1 MQDWAGRAEFGDGV
15 EFLAPADAP
24 AVENR
29 RTHTRKDRK
38 FTRRPALTLA
48 PALPQRAC
56 LLRVHHG
63 VRHAFDQDT
72 PGGEAGVHLPVFGD
86 RERHPAVLPQG
97 VRSDAQ
103 AVTDERNVE
112 PSPLFERV
120 GETVGDGGQERR
132 QPRQG
137 GLGAVPDV
145 EVRLDCLPVQR
156 HRPGECGGEVRRY
169 DRVSVDDDHGV
180 VVVHDGGLLQRPR
193 DGLGLSRSSRVVSL
207 QASRAGGPS
216 QSGGPVRAVIGY
228 DDDAVVRRGV
238 ANPQDG
244 PHAGFDQELLV
255 VCGNEKQQPWRLV
268 GRRRPLPLAPQRDAG
283 PAHHVRG
290 GGEEQHHREE
300 AEDDAQRGHAGACSR
315 DAG

>member
-1 MQDWAGRAEFGDGV
+1 M
-15 EFLAPADAP
+15 
-24 AVENR
+24 
-29 RTHTRKDRK
+29 
-38 FTRRPALTLA
+38 
-48 PALPQRAC
+48 
-56 LLRVHHG
+56 
-63 VRHAFDQDT
+63 
-72 PGGEAGVHLPVFGD
+72 
-86 RERHPAVLPQG
+86 
-97 VRSDAQ
+97 
-103 AVTDERNVE
+103 
-112 PSPLFERV
+112 
-120 GETVGDGGQERR
+120 GDGGQERR

-180 VVVHDGGLLQRPR
+180 VVVHEGGLLQRPR

-283 PAHHVRG
+283 QAHHVRG

-300 AEDDAQRGHAGACSR
+300 AQDDAQRGHAGPWSR